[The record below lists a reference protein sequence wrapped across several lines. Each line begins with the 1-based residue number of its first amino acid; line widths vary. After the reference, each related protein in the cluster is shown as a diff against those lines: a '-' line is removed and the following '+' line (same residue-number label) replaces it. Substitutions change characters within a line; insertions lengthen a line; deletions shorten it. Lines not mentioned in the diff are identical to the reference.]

1 MTGFNHLSRLHR
13 RSIPPLDA
21 GSGND
26 WVGSPSRSDG
36 SWQLPGDMT
45 NIEGNQPSVAV
56 VTGASAGIGRSAAVE
71 IARRGSGVIV
81 TYHSRPE
88 GARET
93 VQLIERLG
101 GRARSLRLDVG
112 DTASFPRFRDE
123 VRAQLEGEWE
133 TDRIDA
139 LVNNA
144 GFGGG
149 RPFEQMSEDAFDEYY
164 RVLLRGPY
172 FLTQSLLPLLRP
184 GGAVLSVSSS
194 SVRPGETEPGY
205 SGYAGMKAALVT
217 ASRYLARELGERGIR
232 VNTIA
237 PGPTRTRIA
246 GDAFE
251 KYPEIIPAI
260 AAKTALG
267 RLGEPDDIGRVVAF
281 LVSPDAEWITGQD
294 LQVAGGYAL

>member
-1 MTGFNHLSRLHR
+1 MGFPSR
-13 RSIPPLDA
+13 PA
-21 GSGND
+21 GSRRLA
-26 WVGSPSRSDG
+26 GSMNTE
-36 SWQLPGDMT
+36 QT
-45 NIEGNQPSVAV
+45 NQPTDALPVAI

-71 IARRGSGVIV
+71 IARRGFGVIA

-88 GARET
+88 GAEDT
-93 VQLIERLG
+93 VRLIEDLG
-101 GRARSLRLDVG
+101 GTARAIRLDVG
-112 DTASFPRFRDE
+112 DTETFPAFRE
-123 VRAQLEGEWE
+123 QVEAALANEWG

-149 RPFEQMSEDAFDEYY
+149 RAFEDMREADFDEYY

-172 FLTQSLLPLLRP
+172 FLTQTLLPLLRR
-184 GGAVLSVSSS
+184 GAAVVNVSSS
-194 SVRPGETEPGY
+194 SVRPGESEPGY

-237 PGPTRTRIA
+237 PGPTRTRIG

-251 KYPEIIPAI
+251 KYPDIIPAI

-267 RLGEPDDIGRVVAF
+267 RLGEPDDIGRVIAF
-281 LVSPDAEWITGQD
+281 LVSADAQWITGED
-294 LQVAGGYAL
+294 IQVAGGYGL